1 MQTSKKPAR
10 KVKTSS
16 LVIGIIVILIF
27 SIVMGISA
35 FSIGFGSFHPQL
47 NLIVKPF
54 VCPNG
59 EMSYTQHVTE
69 IGTDTYYTA
78 SWSCTDEQS
87 GDTEELD
94 SDTIFRYAGIFYGL
108 ALFAVLL
115 VIVYL
120 YWNSSIG
127 PAQNDGLELW

>member
-1 MQTSKKPAR
+1 MRPQKKLTR

-16 LVIGIIVILIF
+16 LIIGILVILIF
-27 SIVMGISA
+27 SILMGITGI
-35 FSIGFGSFHPQL
+35 SIGFGSTYPQI
-47 NLIVKPF
+47 NLIF
-54 VCPNG
+54 ELFFCPNG
-59 EMSYTQHVTE
+59 EMSYTQYVTE
-69 IGTDTYYTA
+69 IGPATYYTA

-94 SDTIFRYAGIFYGL
+94 SDAIFRYTGIVYGL